1 VANTINSFQGNGAT
15 SVTTSRPQQSQQS
28 QRDNTA
34 ATTTGNSESGSS
46 AEVQITSTASQ
57 LASLGQQL
65 STMPAVDS
73 ARVGRISQSLADGT
87 YTISP
92 DKIASGLMQ
101 SDHALAQIGMQE
113 S

>member
-1 VANTINSFQGNGAT
+1 VANTINGFQGNSAT
-15 SVTTSRPQQSQQS
+15 SVTTSRAQQSS
-28 QRDNTA
+28 SGNTA
-34 ATTTGNSESGSS
+34 AAAPGNSQSGSE

-57 LASLGQQL
+57 LASLGQTL
-65 STMPAVDS
+65 SAMPAIDNG
-73 ARVGRISQSLADGT
+73 RVAHISQSLADGT
-87 YTISP
+87 YTISA

>member
-1 VANTINSFQGNGAT
+1 MANTINSFQGNGAT
-15 SVTTSRPQQSQQS
+15 SVTTSRPQQSQ
-28 QRDNTA
+28 RDNTA
-34 ATTTGNSESGSS
+34 ATTTGNSESGSN

-65 STMPAVDS
+65 NATPAFDG
-73 ARVGRISQSLADGT
+73 ARVAQISQSLADGT

>member
-1 VANTINSFQGNGAT
+1 MANTINGFQGNGAT
-15 SVTTSRPQQSQQS
+15 SVATSRAQQSS
-28 QRDNTA
+28 SGSTA
-34 ATTTGNSESGSS
+34 ATTSGNSQSGGE

-57 LASLGQQL
+57 LASLGQTL
-65 STMPAVDS
+65 SAMPAIDS
-73 ARVGRISQSLADGT
+73 ARVARISQSLADGT
-87 YTISP
+87 YSISP

>member
-1 VANTINSFQGNGAT
+1 MANTINSFQGNGAT
-15 SVTTSRPQQSQQS
+15 SVTTSRPQQSQ
-28 QRDNTA
+28 RDNTA
-34 ATTTGNSESGSS
+34 AATTGSSESGSS

-73 ARVGRISQSLADGT
+73 ARVARISQSLADGT

-101 SDHALAQIGMQE
+101 SDHALAQIGT
-113 S
+113 

>member
-1 VANTINSFQGNGAT
+1 MANTINSFQGNGAT
-15 SVTTSRPQQSQQS
+15 SVTTSRPQQSQ
-28 QRDNTA
+28 RDNTA
-34 ATTTGNSESGSS
+34 ATTTGSSESGSS

-65 STMPAVDS
+65 SATPAFDG
-73 ARVGRISQSLADGT
+73 ARVAQISQSLADGT

>member
-1 VANTINSFQGNGAT
+1 MANTINGFQGNGAT
-15 SVTTSRPQQSQQS
+15 SVATSRAQQSTS
-28 QRDNTA
+28 GSSTSA
-34 ATTTGNSESGSS
+34 ATTPDNSQSGGE

-57 LASLGQQL
+57 LASLGQTL
-65 STMPAVDS
+65 SAMPAIDS
-73 ARVGRISQSLADGT
+73 ARVARISQSLADGT
-87 YTISP
+87 YSISP

>member
-1 VANTINSFQGNGAT
+1 MANTINGFQGNGAT
-15 SVTTSRPQQSQQS
+15 SVATSRAQQSTS
-28 QRDNTA
+28 GGAA
-34 ATTTGNSESGSS
+34 ATTGGNSQSGGE

-57 LASLGQQL
+57 LASLGQKL
-65 STMPAVDS
+65 SAMPAIDNG
-73 ARVGRISQSLADGT
+73 RVAHISQSLADGT
-87 YTISP
+87 YSISP

>member
-1 VANTINSFQGNGAT
+1 MANTINSFQGNGAT
-15 SVTTSRPQQSQQS
+15 SVTTSRPQQSQ
-28 QRDNTA
+28 RDNTA
-34 ATTTGNSESGSS
+34 AATTGSSESGSS
-46 AEVQITSTASQ
+46 TEVQITSTASQ

-73 ARVGRISQSLADGT
+73 ARVARISQSLADGT

-113 S
+113 N

>member
-1 VANTINSFQGNGAT
+1 VANTINGYQGNSAT
-15 SVTTSRPQQSQQS
+15 SVTTSRPQQSQ
-28 QRDNTA
+28 RDNTA
-34 ATTTGNSESGSS
+34 ATPTGNSESGSNA

-57 LASLGQQL
+57 LASLGQTL
-65 STMPAVDS
+65 SAMPAID
-73 ARVGRISQSLADGT
+73 VGRVAKISQSLADGT
-87 YTISP
+87 YSISA

>member
-1 VANTINSFQGNGAT
+1 MANTINSFQGNGAT
-15 SVTTSRPQQSQQS
+15 SVTTSRAQQS
-28 QRDNTA
+28 QRDNTT
-34 ATTTGNSESGSS
+34 ATTTGSSESGSS

-73 ARVGRISQSLADGT
+73 ARVARISQSLADGT

>member
-1 VANTINSFQGNGAT
+1 VANTINGFQGNGAT
-15 SVTTSRPQQSQQS
+15 SVSTSRAQQSTS
-28 QRDNTA
+28 GGTA
-34 ATTTGNSESGSS
+34 STTAGNSQSGGE

-57 LASLGQQL
+57 LASLGQKL
-65 STMPAVDS
+65 SAMPAIDS
-73 ARVGRISQSLADGT
+73 ARVARISQSLADGT
-87 YTISP
+87 YSISP

>member
-1 VANTINSFQGNGAT
+1 MANTINSFQGNGAT
-15 SVTTSRPQQSQQS
+15 SVTTSRPQQSQ
-28 QRDNTA
+28 RDNTA
-34 ATTTGNSESGSS
+34 AATTGSSESGSS

-73 ARVGRISQSLADGT
+73 ARVARISQSLADGT

>member
-15 SVTTSRPQQSQQS
+15 SVTTSRPQQSQ
-28 QRDNTA
+28 RDNTA
-34 ATTTGNSESGSS
+34 AATTGSSESGSS

-73 ARVGRISQSLADGT
+73 ARVARISQSLADGT

-101 SDHALAQIGMQE
+101 SDHALAQIGI
-113 S
+113 

>member
-15 SVTTSRPQQSQQS
+15 SVTTSRPQQSQ
-28 QRDNTA
+28 RDNTA
-34 ATTTGNSESGSS
+34 ATTTSNSESGSS

>member
-15 SVTTSRPQQSQQS
+15 SVTTSRPQQSQ
-28 QRDNTA
+28 RDNTA
-34 ATTTGNSESGSS
+34 ATTAGSSESGSS

-65 STMPAVDS
+65 SATPAFDG
-73 ARVGRISQSLADGT
+73 ARVAQISQSLADGT

>member
-1 VANTINSFQGNGAT
+1 MANTINGYQGNGAT
-15 SVTTSRPQQSQQS
+15 SVTTSRPQQSQP
-28 QRDNTA
+28 DAA

-65 STMPAVDS
+65 SAMPAVDS
-73 ARVGRISQSLADGT
+73 ARVAQISQSLADGT

>member
-15 SVTTSRPQQSQQS
+15 SVTTSRPQQSQ
-28 QRDNTA
+28 RDNTA
-34 ATTTGNSESGSS
+34 ATTTDSSESGSS

-73 ARVGRISQSLADGT
+73 ARVARISQSLADGT

>member
-1 VANTINSFQGNGAT
+1 VANTINGYQGNGAT
-15 SVTTSRPQQSQQS
+15 SVTTSRPQQSQ
-28 QRDNTA
+28 RDNTPA
-34 ATTTGNSESGSS
+34 ATTTGTSESGSS

-65 STMPAVDS
+65 SALPAVNS
-73 ARVGRISQSLADGT
+73 ARVAQISRSLADGT
-87 YTISP
+87 YTISA

>member
-1 VANTINSFQGNGAT
+1 MANTINSFQGNGAT
-15 SVTTSRPQQSQQS
+15 SVTTSRPQQSQ
-28 QRDNTA
+28 RDNTA
-34 ATTTGNSESGSS
+34 AATTGSSESGSS

-65 STMPAVDS
+65 SATPAFDG
-73 ARVGRISQSLADGT
+73 ARVAQISQSLADGT

>member
-1 VANTINSFQGNGAT
+1 MANTIDGFSGNGT
-15 SVTTSRPQQSQQS
+15 SSVTTSRTQHS

-34 ATTTGNSESGSS
+34 ATTTANSESGSNA

-57 LASLGQQL
+57 LASLGQTL
-65 STMPAVDS
+65 SAMPAID
-73 ARVGRISQSLADGT
+73 VGRVAKISQSLADGT
-87 YTISP
+87 YSISA

>member
-15 SVTTSRPQQSQQS
+15 SVTTSRPQQS

>member
-1 VANTINSFQGNGAT
+1 MANTINSFQGNGAT
-15 SVTTSRPQQSQQS
+15 SVTTSRPQQSQ
-28 QRDNTA
+28 RDNTA
-34 ATTTGNSESGSS
+34 AATTGSSESGSS
-46 AEVQITSTASQ
+46 TEVQITSTASQ

-73 ARVGRISQSLADGT
+73 ARVARISQSLADGT